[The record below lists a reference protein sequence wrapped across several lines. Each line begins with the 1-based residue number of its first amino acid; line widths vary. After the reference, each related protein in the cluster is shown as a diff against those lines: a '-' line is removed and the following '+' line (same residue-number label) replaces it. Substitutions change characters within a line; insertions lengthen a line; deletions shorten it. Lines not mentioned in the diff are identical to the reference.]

1 MQYTDRM
8 IIAGAFL
15 VSAVSA
21 TGGFFI
27 AKKVLDEK
35 YQAIADEEIAQ
46 AKDFYSRLHNKPDPA
61 ELVEQFASPVVQ
73 EPVGQAVD
81 ALKSY
86 GHPGVT
92 SPGEAEEGVVVNVT
106 NVFTEAE
113 TNDTWDLAE
122 EMKNRSEQA
131 PYIISN
137 EEFLIGEK
145 DYEQES
151 MTYYEGDGV
160 LADSRDQMVPESDDK
175 VGDLNLQRFGHGSKD
190 KNMLFVRNDKMELD
204 FEIALSEG
212 EYAKEVMGFE
222 HSEEPRRRKPRRS
235 EWADG

>member
-1 MQYTDRM
+1 MQYTDRVV
-8 IIAGAFL
+8 IAGAFL

-21 TGGFFI
+21 TGGFFL
-27 AKKVLDEK
+27 AKKVLKEK
-35 YQAIADEEIAQ
+35 YEAIADEEIAK
-46 AKDFYSRLHNKPDPA
+46 AKEFYSALYNKPEPA
-61 ELVEQFASPVVQ
+61 ELVEQFGSPVVA

-81 ALKSY
+81 ALRSY

-92 SPGEAEEGVVVNVT
+92 APGEAEEGVVVNVT

-113 TNDTWDLAE
+113 ANDTWDLAE
-122 EMKNRSEQA
+122 EMKNRSEQV

-145 DYEQES
+145 DYDQES

-160 LADSRDQMVPESDDK
+160 LADERDQMVPESDEK
-175 VGDLNLQRFGHGSKD
+175 VGDGNLQRFGHGSKD
-190 KNMLFVRNDKMELD
+190 KNMLYVRNDKMELD

-222 HSEEPRRRKPRRS
+222 HSDEPQRRRRRRS
-235 EWADG
+235 EWADE